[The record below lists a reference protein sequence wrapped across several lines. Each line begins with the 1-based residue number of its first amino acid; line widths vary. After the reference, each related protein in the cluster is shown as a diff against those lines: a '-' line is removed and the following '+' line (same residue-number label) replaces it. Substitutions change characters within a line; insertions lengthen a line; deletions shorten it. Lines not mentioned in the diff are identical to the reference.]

1 MRKPL
6 VIVLL
11 ILVCAASLVAHDFW
25 LASSSWQAAPGST
38 VTLTANV
45 GDRFP
50 VAGSYTDPAR
60 VDSVTL
66 LGPGGRVAVQPDFR
80 RERDSLAADLHLP
93 PAPGTYLAVMVIKP
107 RFIEIAPRDFTTYLT
122 HEGLERVVSERERL
136 GESGKPGRERYS
148 RYAKLVIRAGD
159 GPADH
164 VTNPAGLKAELVPLV
179 DPTTL
184 RRGDTLA
191 VRLLADGRPVSG
203 ALVGAI
209 DAGSK
214 GAPDDWPL
222 KGRSDADGVVRF
234 VLNAPGPWLVR
245 SVHMVRRGGESGPQA
260 ADWESSWTS
269 LVFDLAK

>member
-107 RFIEIAPRDFTTYLT
+107 RFIEIAPR
-122 HEGLERVVSERERL
+122 
-136 GESGKPGRERYS
+136 
-148 RYAKLVIRAGD
+148 
-159 GPADH
+159 
-164 VTNPAGLKAELVPLV
+164 
-179 DPTTL
+179 
-184 RRGDTLA
+184 
-191 VRLLADGRPVSG
+191 
-203 ALVGAI
+203 
-209 DAGSK
+209 
-214 GAPDDWPL
+214 
-222 KGRSDADGVVRF
+222 
-234 VLNAPGPWLVR
+234 
-245 SVHMVRRGGESGPQA
+245 
-260 ADWESSWTS
+260 
-269 LVFDLAK
+269 

>member
-6 VIVLL
+6 TAALL
-11 ILVCAASLVAHDFW
+11 FLICAAPLVAHDFW
-25 LASSSWQAAPGST
+25 LAASSWHATPGST

-50 VAGSYTDPAR
+50 VAGSYTDPDR

-66 LGPGGRVAVQPDFR
+66 LGPGGRLAVQPDFR
-80 RERDSLAADLHLP
+80 RERDSLATDLHLP
-93 PAPGTYLAVMVIKP
+93 PTPGTYVALMVIKP
-107 RFIEIAPRDFTTYLT
+107 RYIEIAPRDFTAYLR
-122 HEGLERVVSERERL
+122 HEGLEHLVSERERL
-136 GESGKPGRERYS
+136 GEPGNPGRERYS
-148 RYAKLVIRAGD
+148 RYAKILIRAGD

-184 RRGDTLA
+184 RRGGILA
-191 VRLLADGRPVSG
+191 VRLLANDRPVSG

-209 DAGSK
+209 NAGSH
-214 GAPDDWPL
+214 GAADDWPL
-222 KGRSDADGVVRF
+222 KGRTDAEGVVRF
-234 VLNAPGPWLVR
+234 QLDEPGPWLVR

-260 ADWESSWTS
+260 VDWESFWAS
-269 LVFDLAK
+269 LAFDLAK